1 MKLKTRILLLL
12 CAASLLYGCATI
24 KPWEKESLSDPI
36 MIIDENPINAG
47 IKEHFLD
54 YRGGA
59 EGATG
64 AESGGCGCG

>member
-1 MKLKTRILLLL
+1 MKILILLAF
-12 CAASLLYGCATI
+12 AASLFIFGCATV

-36 MIIDENPINAG
+36 MIINENPINQG

-54 YRGGA
+54 YREGV

>member
-1 MKLKTRILLLL
+1 MNIRIRILILLL
-12 CAASLLYGCATI
+12 ASFLLYGCAAV
-24 KPWEKESLSDPI
+24 KPWEKEGLSDPI

-47 IKEHFLD
+47 IREHFLD
-54 YRGGA
+54 YREGV

>member
-1 MKLKTRILLLL
+1 MKIKFVCLI
-12 CAASLLYGCATI
+12 CAASLLSGCVTV

-47 IKEHFLD
+47 IKEHFID
-54 YRGGA
+54 YREGA

>member
-1 MKLKTRILLLL
+1 MRVRILLLF
-12 CAASLLYGCATI
+12 CAALLLFGCATV

-54 YRGGA
+54 YREGV

>member
-1 MKLKTRILLLL
+1 MRILFLLS
-12 CAASLLYGCATI
+12 ASLLLFGCATV

-54 YRGGA
+54 YREGV

>member
-1 MKLKTRILLLL
+1 MKIRIILLFFGAL
-12 CAASLLYGCATI
+12 LLYGCATV
-24 KPWEKESLSDPI
+24 KPWEKEGLADPI

-47 IKEHFLD
+47 IKEHFID
-54 YRGGA
+54 YREGA

>member
-1 MKLKTRILLLL
+1 LNIKLRILILLG
-12 CAASLLYGCATI
+12 ASFLLYGCATV
-24 KPWEKESLSDPI
+24 KPWEKEGLSDPI

-54 YRGGA
+54 YREGV

>member
-1 MKLKTRILLLL
+1 MIRLILVLLLL
-12 CAASLLYGCATI
+12 SASFLIFGCATV

-36 MIIDENPINAG
+36 MIIDENPINQG
-47 IKEHFLD
+47 INEHFLD
-54 YRGGA
+54 YREGV

>member
-1 MKLKTRILLLL
+1 LNIKLRILILLG
-12 CAASLLYGCATI
+12 ASFLLYGCATV
-24 KPWEKESLSDPI
+24 KPWEKEGLSDPI

-47 IKEHFLD
+47 IREHFLD
-54 YRGGA
+54 YREGV

>member
-1 MKLKTRILLLL
+1 MKMISRILILL
-12 CAASLLYGCATI
+12 AASLLLYGCATV

-47 IKEHFLD
+47 IREHFLD
-54 YRGGA
+54 YREGV

>member
-1 MKLKTRILLLL
+1 MKMTIRILLLL
-12 CAASLLYGCATI
+12 GYSLLLYGCATVQ
-24 KPWEKESLSDPI
+24 PWEREGLSDPI

-54 YRGGA
+54 YREGA
-59 EGATG
+59 QGATG

>member
-1 MKLKTRILLLL
+1 MIIKIRILLLL
-12 CAASLLYGCATI
+12 AASLLIYGCATV

-36 MIIDENPINAG
+36 MIIDENPINSG
-47 IKEHFLD
+47 IREHFLD
-54 YRGGA
+54 YREGV

>member
-1 MKLKTRILLLL
+1 MNIKIRILILL
-12 CAASLLYGCATI
+12 AASFLLYGCATV
-24 KPWEKESLSDPI
+24 KPWEKEGLSDPI

-47 IKEHFLD
+47 LREHFLD
-54 YRGGA
+54 YREGV

>member
-1 MKLKTRILLLL
+1 MTIKIRILLLI
-12 CAASLLYGCATI
+12 AASLLLYGCATV
-24 KPWEKESLSDPI
+24 KPWQKEGLSDPI
-36 MIIDENPINAG
+36 MIINENPINQG

-54 YRGGA
+54 YREGV

>member
-1 MKLKTRILLLL
+1 MGIRIRILILL
-12 CAASLLYGCATI
+12 AVASLIGGCFTVQ
-24 KPWEKESLSDPI
+24 PWEKEGLSDPI

-47 IKEHFLD
+47 LKEHFLD
-54 YRGGA
+54 YREGA

>member
-1 MKLKTRILLLL
+1 MIKTIRILLLF
-12 CAASLLYGCATI
+12 CAALFLFGCVTV

-54 YRGGA
+54 YREGV

>member
-1 MKLKTRILLLL
+1 VKLKTRILFLLGVIP
-12 CAASLLYGCATI
+12 LLYGCATVQ
-24 KPWEKESLSDPI
+24 PWEKEGLSDPI

-47 IKEHFLD
+47 IREHVLD
-54 YRGGA
+54 YREGV